1 MLVEHAFGTIGVS
14 RVSATTMAV
23 NVSSRRVLEKVG
35 LTWQRTLFE
44 ACPNKYPARS
54 TATSSM
60 SPRPSTGA
68 GTGSGYALSRSA
80 QPDPNNAASTI
91 RPP

>member
-35 LTWQRTLFE
+35 LTW
-44 ACPNKYPARS
+44 
-54 TATSSM
+54 
-60 SPRPSTGA
+60 
-68 GTGSGYALSRSA
+68 
-80 QPDPNNAASTI
+80 
-91 RPP
+91 